1 MKGPAAAKR
10 VELIQEMIVCARE
23 NAQLGVEAQVLTG
36 ASPMQRP
43 CARGVSEPNEHMRLE
58 QESNKCRTN
67 LSEIARRERAARL
80 LQRRSRIGDYI
91 ADAIAAP

>member
-10 VELIQEMIVCARE
+10 VELVQEMIVRARE

-43 CARGVSEPNEHMRLE
+43 CARGVSEPDEHIRLKE
-58 QESNKCRTN
+58 ESTKG
-67 LSEIARRERAARL
+67 SH
-80 LQRRSRIGDYI
+80 
-91 ADAIAAP
+91 